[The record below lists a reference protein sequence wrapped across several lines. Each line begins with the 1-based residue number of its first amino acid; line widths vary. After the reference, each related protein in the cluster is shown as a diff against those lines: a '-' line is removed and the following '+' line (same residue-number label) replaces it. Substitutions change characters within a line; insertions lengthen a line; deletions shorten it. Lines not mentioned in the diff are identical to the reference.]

1 MGESLIPACFL
12 QFIHLFA
19 PKNTTEKRMFQK
31 KKYQKKYPKHLLF
44 EELGGNSVIFQVQ
57 KRQTALESTNS
68 PLKVDIFELPLHRN

>member
-1 MGESLIPACFL
+1 
-12 QFIHLFA
+12 
-19 PKNTTEKRMFQK
+19 MFQK

-44 EELGGNSVIFQVQ
+44 KELGGNSVIFQVQ